1 MIWKFCSVLYLLL
14 LYTIVPYAQ
23 LPGNFNLVPNG
34 SFSFKPPYD
43 IVIDTTFLNNPTC
56 WISAGKDQPMI
67 GSEPYKSIYFDASIN
82 DFVVTTDPSIKMN
95 YMFFINSGVRIDPI
109 TNQVVDSSN
118 IRCMYGQ
125 TPLLEP
131 LQANH
136 TYHFRMTVF
145 VLENSVAQ
153 VQAGHTSL
161 FNQLRN
167 IGVHFS
173 DTLLRYFQASSI
185 HLTPQ
190 INFII
195 QPIRED
201 TSDYIVLEGSF
212 VAAGGEKYLT
222 IGIFDYAAN
231 HILSTNHLYCQY
243 PYPPLFAFC
252 PYSFTHIYDVVLVSD
267 TTQPQIGLGYFSL
280 GADTVLCQND
290 SLVLGGQPYFFNY
303 LWNTGDTSRF
313 ITVSQPGIYWC
324 TVDYG
329 CGTYTDT
336 LLVLSAP
343 AAAAMDMPDTAFC
356 GTQYLAAAPPYYAHY
371 RWSTSDTTPVLTIT
385 QPGTYWLEVLDYCGG
400 VHTDTFAVTQVDTI
414 GTPTAIADRV
424 LCNDTAI
431 VLQASPG
438 FPYYAWST
446 GSHTDTAVIRHPGT
460 YYLTVTNA
468 CGIVFEDTITV
479 YQGIS
484 SLDLGRDTLL
494 CSAEPALALS
504 VPQALQEVLWSTGD
518 TTHQIIAAFPGLY
531 VVTATSPCGKLI
543 DSIQIDFCTPVIE
556 TVSLSQAALCEG
568 MCMTYEAAV
577 TQHPASWQWT
587 FEGGTPDSYTG
598 ANPPDICYDDPG
610 TYTTRLI
617 VTNAGGSDTLDT
629 HIQVL
634 PIPEGAFR
642 DTVITV
648 PYGSKLLLP
657 SCGEASAIDW
667 YANGI
672 LLCAGCP
679 SLEVESRSYESSYV
693 AILQNAAEGCSD
705 SCVYQIRVNDIPD
718 DLWFPTAFSP
728 NGDGLNDD
736 WGAVTNNPNISLDY
750 LKVYNRWGQLVF
762 QGNTLTQKWDGTYR
776 NTPVAAGV
784 YFWMAAYNIKGGAEE
799 KHFRKG
805 DVTVVR

>member
-1 MIWKFCSVLYLLL
+1 MKLIACFILMLLL
-14 LYTIVPYAQ
+14 FRPAQ
-23 LPGNFNLVPNG
+23 GQVLNLVFNG
-34 SFSFKPPYD
+34 DFEAPINLPSSQDPYN
-43 IVIDTTFLNNPTC
+43 DTIFNNPYC
-56 WISAGKDQPMI
+56 VGKANLHAMAVGFHSTLSTPPEEAVPRSGHNMGLIATSTPVFDTLTKTILDSTNIFVFRNYVQ
-67 GSEPYKSIYFDASIN
+67 YK
-82 DFVVTTDPSIKMN
+82 
-95 YMFFINSGVRIDPI
+95 
-109 TNQVVDSSN
+109 
-118 IRCMYGQ
+118 
-125 TPLLEP
+125 LLMP
-131 LQANH
+131 LQAGVWYYLTIH
-136 TYHFRMTVF
+136 VGDIHFSIGLTPPGVGY
-145 VLENSVAQ
+145 NY
-153 VQAGHTSL
+153 AGKVRNLGAYFSMSPIQDYSNPGRLNYIPHINFQDWQPAKVDT
-161 FNQLRN
+161 FAYTQLR
-167 IGVHFS
+167 GAY
-173 DTLLRYFQASSI
+173 LAQ
-185 HLTPQ
+185 
-190 INFII
+190 
-195 QPIRED
+195 
-201 TSDYIVLEGSF
+201 
-212 VAAGGEKYLT
+212 GGEQYLT
-222 IGIFDYAAN
+222 IGNFDYYKDLK
-231 HILSTNHLYCQY
+231 IRQPSVGFITNMGICS
-243 PYPPLFAFC
+243 
-252 PYSFTHIYDVVLVSD
+252 SFLAYTFIDDISLVSD
-267 TTQPQIGLGYFSL
+267 TTLPHIGLGYFSL

-371 RWSTSDTTPVLTIT
+371 SWSTSDTTPVLTIT

-400 VHTDTFAVTQVDTI
+400 VHTDTFAVAQVDTI

-736 WGAVTNNPNISLDY
+736 WGAVTDNPNISLDY